1 MGWPSPEVSSCRMA
15 DAAAVRHPS
24 FSDWECDRNAPNHKR
39 HMPLQNYHWLPMQL
53 SMWWVHFLAHQWCLV
68 SPIPPGPS
76 GRGAVQSPRLV
87 RASVLNRQTSVS
99 SASSLYTPFALWL
112 SHRYTSAL
120 ETLHLNSDPHSPS
133 DSLISYSVERRTTK
147 LTQLM
152 PCDRPSVRD
161 RRGDCQRLL
170 NTARRDARNAVLREP
185 DSALLPGP
193 SPIGAAR
200 GVDGGTRGACRRPLP
215 GPAVCF
221 KLFAPVHGRA
231 GSGLCDK
238 PAALAASYL

>member
-15 DAAAVRHPS
+15 DAATVRHPS

-39 HMPLQNYHWLPMQL
+39 HMPLQISHWLPMQCC
-53 SMWWVHFLAHQWCLV
+53 MWWMDFLAQQSFPV
-68 SPIPPGPS
+68 APVPPGPS
-76 GRGAVQSPRLV
+76 GTGAVQSPRLV
-87 RASVLNRQTSVS
+87 RASVS
-99 SASSLYTPFALWL
+99 SASSGDTPIALWL

-120 ETLHLNSDPHSPS
+120 ETLHLKVHPHSPS

-170 NTARRDARNAVLREP
+170 NPARRDARNAVLREP

-221 KLFAPVHGRA
+221 IKNAPIHGRA

>member
-1 MGWPSPEVSSCRMA
+1 MAISRGLVVQNGRCSHRSPSVVLRLGMRPQCTQPQAAYATANFPLVAHAMVHVVDGFSCTAIVSCGTRPA
-15 DAAAVRHPS
+15 WAIG
-24 FSDWECDRNAPNHKR
+24 DRGG
-39 HMPLQNYHWLPMQL
+39 
-53 SMWWVHFLAHQWCLV
+53 SV
-68 SPIPPGPS
+68 SPTCS
-76 GRGAVQSPRLV
+76 G
-87 RASVLNRQTSVS
+87 SVLNRQTSVS
-99 SASSLYTPFALWL
+99 SASSVYTPIALWL
-112 SHRYTSAL
+112 SLRYTSPP
-120 ETLHLNSDPHSPS
+120 ETLHLNSDPRSPS

-170 NTARRDARNAVLREP
+170 NPARRDARNAVLREP

-215 GPAVCF
+215 GPAVCY

>member
-1 MGWPSPEVSSCRMA
+1 MGWPSPEVSSCRMV

-24 FSDWECDRNAPNHKR
+24 FSDWECDRNAPNLKR
-39 HMPLQNYHWLPMQL
+39 HMRLQISHLLPMQRCV
-53 SMWWVHFLAHQWCLV
+53 WWVDFLAQQSFPV
-68 SPIPPGPS
+68 APVPPGPS
-76 GRGAVQSPRLV
+76 GTGAVQSPRLV
-87 RASVLNRQTSVS
+87 RASVKKRK
-99 SASSLYTPFALWL
+99 ASSGDTPFALWL
-112 SHRYTSAL
+112 SLRYTSAL
-120 ETLHLNSDPHSPS
+120 ETLHLKVDPHSPS

-170 NTARRDARNAVLREP
+170 NPARRDARNAVLREP

-221 KLFAPVHGRA
+221 KKIAPVHGRA

-238 PAALAASYL
+238 PAALAASYF

>member
-1 MGWPSPEVSSCRMA
+1 MNKYNNISLDGLYNELAV
-15 DAAAVRHPS
+15 AAY
-24 FSDWECDRNAPNHKR
+24 CT
-39 HMPLQNYHWLPMQL
+39 L
-53 SMWWVHFLAHQWCLV
+53 
-68 SPIPPGPS
+68 PS
-76 GRGAVQSPRLV
+76 GRLG
-87 RASVLNRQTSVS
+87 ASVSPTCSGFSPSKQFRSPNFSLSVTSVIT
-99 SASSLYTPFALWL
+99 YTALWL
-112 SHRYTSAL
+112 SLRYTSAL
-120 ETLHLNSDPHSPS
+120 ETLHLNSDPRSPA
-133 DSLISYSVERRTTK
+133 DGLISYPVGRRTTK

-152 PCDRPSVRD
+152 PCDRSSVRD

-170 NTARRDARNAVLREP
+170 PPARRDARNAVLREP

-221 KLFAPVHGRA
+221 NLRAPVHGRA

-238 PAALAASYL
+238 PAALAAPYS

>member
-1 MGWPSPEVSSCRMA
+1 M
-15 DAAAVRHPS
+15 
-24 FSDWECDRNAPNHKR
+24 
-39 HMPLQNYHWLPMQL
+39 
-53 SMWWVHFLAHQWCLV
+53 
-68 SPIPPGPS
+68 I
-76 GRGAVQSPRLV
+76 
-87 RASVLNRQTSVS
+87 
-99 SASSLYTPFALWL
+99 TPTALWL
-112 SHRYTSAL
+112 SLRYAPAL
-120 ETLHLNSDPHSPS
+120 KTLHLNSDPPSPA
-133 DSLISYSVERRTTK
+133 DGLISYPVGRRTTK

-152 PCDRPSVRD
+152 PCDRSSVRD

-170 NTARRDARNAVLREP
+170 PPARRDARNAVLREP

-221 KLFAPVHGRA
+221 NLRAPVHGRA

-238 PAALAASYL
+238 PAALAGCFVHVDLMGQTDLRAVGAMKASLHPPALGLTWPSSSRSRRRTAMGVCFRMFRGGARRPATPSEMQKRPSAQTWVLRRRRTNK

>member
-1 MGWPSPEVSSCRMA
+1 MYPEGLPCRTAQVTCSHCTAASSAPQPSQR
-15 DAAAVRHPS
+15 
-24 FSDWECDRNAPNHKR
+24 
-39 HMPLQNYHWLPMQL
+39 
-53 SMWWVHFLAHQWCLV
+53 
-68 SPIPPGPS
+68 PI
-76 GRGAVQSPRLV
+76 
-87 RASVLNRQTSVS
+87 LNRQPAVTSVLLG
-99 SASSLYTPFALWL
+99 SAGDIPTALWL
-112 SHRYTSAL
+112 SLRYTSAL
-120 ETLHLNSDPHSPS
+120 ETLHARGCPPSPA
-133 DSLISYSVERRTTK
+133 DGLISYPVGRRTTK

-152 PCDRPSVRD
+152 PCDRSSVRD

-170 NTARRDARNAVLREP
+170 PPARRDARNAVLREP

-221 KLFAPVHGRA
+221 NLRAPVHGRA

-238 PAALAASYL
+238 PAG

>member
-1 MGWPSPEVSSCRMA
+1 MNKYNNISLNGLYNGLAV
-15 DAAAVRHPS
+15 AAY
-24 FSDWECDRNAPNHKR
+24 CT
-39 HMPLQNYHWLPMQL
+39 L
-53 SMWWVHFLAHQWCLV
+53 
-68 SPIPPGPS
+68 PS
-76 GRGAVQSPRLV
+76 GRLGGSVSPTCSGFSSETPT
-87 RASVLNRQTSVS
+87 SVLI
-99 SASSLYTPFALWL
+99 ASSHHIPTALWL
-112 SHRYTSAL
+112 SLRYTSAL
-120 ETLHLNSDPHSPS
+120 ETLHARGCPPSPA
-133 DSLISYSVERRTTK
+133 DGLISYPVARRTTK

-152 PCDRPSVRD
+152 PRDRPSARD

-170 NTARRDARNAVLREP
+170 NRPRRDVRKAVLRDP

-200 GVDGGTRGACRRPLP
+200 GVDGGTRGACRCPLP

-238 PAALAASYL
+238 PAALAAPYS